1 MSNPK
6 RKNNLFNYVLN
17 RGSILLSIKSV
28 SFYQEHFSILPSIMY
43 KFYCLNAVIIKIR
56 ENDQIQSYELEERGE
71 KKMRIGEFAQKHGI
85 T

>member
-1 MSNPK
+1 
-6 RKNNLFNYVLN
+6 
-17 RGSILLSIKSV
+17 
-28 SFYQEHFSILPSIMY
+28 MY